1 MQQRKIV
8 MAECKEFAQTDA
20 ARAFRK
26 LVGTWISDLREKN
39 DTAEPDEFLKNQGA
53 IRELKLMHKGIGP
66 KLSVAE
72 YDGAFGE

>member
-1 MQQRKIV
+1 MQQRKVV
-8 MAECKEFAQTDA
+8 MAECKEFTQTDA

-39 DTAEPDEFLKNQGA
+39 DVAEGDEFVKNQGA
-53 IRELKLMHKGIGP
+53 IRELKLMYKGIGP
-66 KLSVAE
+66 RVQVTE

>member
-1 MQQRKIV
+1 MQNKKIV

-26 LVGTWISDLREKN
+26 LVGVWISDLREKN
-39 DTAEPDEFLKNQGA
+39 DTAEGNEFIKNQGA
-53 IRELKLMHKGIGP
+53 IREMKLLHKGIGP
-66 KLSVAE
+66 KLTITE

>member
-1 MQQRKIV
+1 MQQRKTV

-26 LVGTWISDLREKN
+26 LVGVWIADLREKN
-39 DTAEPDEFLKNQGA
+39 DTAEQDEFLKNQGA

-66 KLSVAE
+66 KVQVTE

>member
-1 MQQRKIV
+1 MQQRKV
-8 MAECKEFAQTDA
+8 AMAECKEFAQTDA

-26 LVGTWISDLREKN
+26 LVGVWISDMREKN

-66 KLSVAE
+66 KLTVTE